1 MQVTRCDL
9 IALALAVA
17 VFSASGAANA
27 DEGAD
32 DEVRRPYE
40 VFVYARPQEK
50 NYFRLALEEVGIL
63 AAGSVEYFQTQDLQS
78 GDWDLSYSADSF
90 ESKVRG
96 RSISFDSNKFGTN
109 WITHPLAGWLYYG
122 AARGN
127 RLGPVESLFVA
138 TVSSATW
145 EFFGEYR
152 EQVAINDLMV
162 TPIAGAAI
170 SESMLQLG
178 AWFER
183 GRPTPA
189 RVAAAWLLAPGKRIH
204 DAVDDAVPLHSPDAP
219 RGELEAR
226 LHASLGPTW
235 ESSGD
240 RPRRDVSVG
249 VRTRLFVGP
258 SLDEPGRVH
267 RWLNDGNLSA
277 MRLEATMRDESFV
290 DLRAAARVAF
300 AGYYTK
306 NVVMGPDGP
315 IGAGSFLGLGTG
327 VDYQIHEY
335 ALDRPTHVTDDLA
348 LIELLGLTLETF
360 QRVGPLRVRTGMMV
374 AGDFAGAT
382 ALARDEYVRTRG
394 TTGLPTVAAENGYT
408 HAFGGTVAPT
418 LRVTLPPVTLLA
430 EARLDAFRSVLARD
444 RYYTR
449 YEPTVSGSD
458 ERLLGAV
465 SVQYAI
471 MPSLDVA
478 LRAARTF
485 RRSRLDDVT
494 ATYGETGLR
503 LEAALRL

>member
-9 IALALAVA
+9 TALLLLGAV
-17 VFSASGAANA
+17 VLTTGEASA
-27 DEGAD
+27 DEGTD
-32 DEVRRPYE
+32 DQTRRPYE

-96 RSISFDSNKFGTN
+96 RAISFDSNKFGTN

-127 RLGPVESLFVA
+127 RLGPIESLFVA
-138 TVSSATW
+138 TVSAATW

-152 EQVAINDLMV
+152 EQVAINDLLV

-178 AWFER
+178 GWFER

-189 RVAAAWLLAPGKRIH
+189 RTVAAWVLAPGKRIH
-204 DAVDDAVPLHSPDAP
+204 DAVDDAEPLRAPDVP
-219 RGELEAR
+219 RGDLEAR
-226 LHASLGPTW
+226 LHLSLGPTW
-235 ESSGD
+235 ESGAD
-240 RPRRDVSVG
+240 RPRRDVSLG
-249 VRTRLFVGP
+249 IRTRLFVGP
-258 SLDEPGRVH
+258 RFDEPGRVG
-267 RWLNDGNLSA
+267 RWLNDGNLST
-277 MRLEATMRDESFV
+277 MRLEATMSNESFV

-300 AGYYTK
+300 AGYYSK
-306 NVVMGPDGP
+306 NVVAVPDGLV
-315 IGAGSFLGLGTG
+315 GAGTFLGLGTG
-327 VDYQIHEY
+327 VDYQLHEY
-335 ALDRPTHVTDDLA
+335 ALGRATHQTDDLA

-360 QRVGPLRVRTGMMV
+360 QRIGPVRLRTGMMV
-374 AGDFAGAT
+374 AGDFAGVT

-394 TTGLPTVAAENGYT
+394 TAGLPTVAADNGYT

-418 LRVTLPPVTLLA
+418 LRLTLPPVTLLA
-430 EARLDAFRSVLARD
+430 EARLDAFRSMLARD

-458 ERLLGAV
+458 ERVLGAV
-465 SVQYAI
+465 SLQYAVF
-471 MPSLDVA
+471 PSLDVA
-478 LRAARTF
+478 LRAGRTF

-494 ATYGETGLR
+494 ATYGESGIR